1 MLTGDLAEFPMGSLL
16 QSLAGPGKSGVLRIE
31 VANQEGL
38 IYLSGGKVVHAELDN
53 VAGPRA
59 LTLLAGVRSAPFSF
73 EESATPPAE
82 ITIETGIQ
90 TVLTRLL
97 MEMSEWD
104 KLQTLSRLDWSNV
117 VIRGSRMPPR
127 EDAEAMGLVLGAE
140 GRTILAILQEGSPL
154 VVGERLNRA
163 LEEGWLRPRGNVSLE
178 PVVLEVL
185 PLYGREYGI
194 AYVDAG
200 LYTAWAKELRQP
212 FSVKIRSAEART
224 GRLAPGRGGSIRVS
238 PLRRRGGLGEG
249 VVFGIRPRESIV
261 SQIMLSERDLKSYSL
276 NRGDRLEVIP
286 VIL

>member
-31 VANQEGL
+31 VGNQEGL
-38 IYLSGGKVVHAELDN
+38 IYLSGGKVVHAELGN

-59 LTLLAGVRSAPFSF
+59 LTILAGVRRAPFIF
-73 EESATPPAE
+73 EESATPPSE

-104 KLQTLSRLDWSNV
+104 KLQTLSRLDWSNIL
-117 VIRGSRMPPR
+117 IRGSRMPPR
-127 EDAEAMGLVLGAE
+127 EDPEAMGLVLGAE
-140 GRTILAILQEGSPL
+140 GRTMLAVLQDGPPL
-154 VVGERLNRA
+154 TMGERLNRA
-163 LEEGWLRPRGNVSLE
+163 LEEGWLRPRGAVKLE

-185 PLYGREYGI
+185 PLYGREHGI
-194 AYVDAG
+194 AYVDTG
-200 LYTAWAKELRQP
+200 LYTGWAKELRQP

-238 PLRRRGGLGEG
+238 PLRRRSGLGDG